1 MKIDTNWFDFDLMAG
16 QEQWAAVG
24 KGGARYYLVKSQTEH
39 YFSFN
44 ILIVTIIFIYST
56 SLLPLLI
63 FV

>member
-44 ILIVTIIFIYST
+44 IL
-56 SLLPLLI
+56 
-63 FV
+63 